1 MPTSTANAPPL
12 PRDRDP
18 HHAGALLMFA
28 LITTFAV
35 GAATW
40 FYLST
45 DINEKRIFLQQ
56 CVNGLSWGA
65 IYALIAVGY
74 TMVYGVLQ
82 LINFAHGDVYM
93 VGAMTGFYAAGWL
106 GLGENPTWVGFLLL
120 LLAAMIVCCVL
131 GFLIER
137 VAYRPLRNQ
146 PRLNAL
152 ITAIGVS
159 MFLEFGGQRVFG
171 ATPKAFPAAILPLVG
186 QQWVF
191 SGIVITGVD
200 LLIFGL
206 TLVLMLI
213 LWLLVMHTRTGMAL
227 RAVSHR
233 FDTASLMGINPDRI
247 ISFAFILGS
256 ALAAVAGIL
265 VAFRAPK
272 IDPLMGL
279 IPGIKAF
286 VAAVLGGIGS
296 IPGAVAGGL
305 LLGLTEVFVAG
316 YLDSQYR
323 DAVAFVILIVILLV
337 KPSGLFGQNVVEKV

>member
-1 MPTSTANAPPL
+1 MRKIGS
-12 PRDRDP
+12 
-18 HHAGALLMFA
+18 LLMF
-28 LITTFAV
+28 LFIGV
-35 GAATW
+35 VVIAAAGW
-40 FYLST
+40 FWMST
-45 DINEKRIFLQQ
+45 DVGQKRTFLQQ

-93 VGAMTGFYAAGWL
+93 IGAMTGFYAAGWL
-106 GLGENPTWVGFLLL
+106 GIGQNPTWIGFFIL
-120 LLAAMIVCCVL
+120 LLAAMVICAVL
-131 GFLIER
+131 GVLIER
-137 VAYRPLRNQ
+137 IAYRPLRNQ

-159 MFLEFGGQRVFG
+159 MFLEFGGQRIFG
-171 ATPKAFPAAILPLVG
+171 ATPQAFPVAVLPLIG
-186 QQWVF
+186 WQWVI
-191 SGIVITGVD
+191 GGVVITGVD
-200 LLIFGL
+200 LLICVM
-206 TLVLMLI
+206 TLLLMVI
-213 LWLLVMHTRTGMAL
+213 LWVLVMHTRTGMAL
-227 RAVSHR
+227 RAVSFR

-256 ALAAVAGIL
+256 ALAGVAGIL

-272 IDPLMGL
+272 VDPLMGL